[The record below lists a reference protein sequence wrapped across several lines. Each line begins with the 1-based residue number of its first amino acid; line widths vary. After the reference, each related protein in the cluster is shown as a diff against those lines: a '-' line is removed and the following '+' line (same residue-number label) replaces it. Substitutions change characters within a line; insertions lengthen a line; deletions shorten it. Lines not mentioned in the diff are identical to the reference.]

1 MLTIFP
7 AISRYP
13 SLALASGLVD
23 GPARTITGT
32 AMAGIESGPITFD
45 AVARQAEVVGEAPR
59 IAPLKQ
65 AELSADSLALCV
77 AIRESVGVH
86 EHSVIPDYMLT
97 MVKNPEI
104 FRCQM
109 EMGTVLFLGRLP
121 ARERELAVLRVGWL
135 MRAPYEWGQH
145 VAIAKRYG
153 LSDEEVERVTQGS
166 AALGWAEHDAAI
178 LRGVEELIGTAA
190 ISDATWAKLSASWDE
205 AQLIEFPMMVGQYVA
220 TAYVQNALR
229 MGLAAGNPG
238 LSLR

>member
-1 MLTIFP
+1 
-7 AISRYP
+7 
-13 SLALASGLVD
+13 
-23 GPARTITGT
+23 
-32 AMAGIESGPITFD
+32 MAEIESGPIAFD
-45 AVARQAEVVGEAPR
+45 VAVRQAEVVGKAPR

-65 AELSADSLALCV
+65 VELSADSLALCV

-97 MVKNPEI
+97 MLKNPEI

-109 EMGTVLFLGRLP
+109 EMGTAIFQGRLP
-121 ARERELAVLRVGWL
+121 PRERELAVLRVGWL

-145 VAIAKRYG
+145 VVIAKRYG

-166 AALGWAEHDAAI
+166 AAAGWSAKEQAI
-178 LRGVEELIGTAA
+178 LRGVEELIGGAA
-190 ISDATWAKLSASWDE
+190 ISDATWAELATSWDE

-229 MGLAAGNPG
+229 MRLSAGNPG